1 MLGNVYKEKGVS
13 REELA
18 TDIGNSIITIAGLI
32 PWSIAAT
39 VPLTMME
46 VGSGALIYSV
56 LLYAVPICYLLTK
69 KVWYKTL

>member
-1 MLGNVYKEKGVS
+1 MLGDVYEEKGAS

-18 TDIGNSIITIAGLI
+18 TDIGNSITTISALV

-39 VPLTMME
+39 VPLTMLG

-56 LLYAVPICYLLTK
+56 LLYAVPICYVLTK
-69 KVWYKTL
+69 KVWYKTI